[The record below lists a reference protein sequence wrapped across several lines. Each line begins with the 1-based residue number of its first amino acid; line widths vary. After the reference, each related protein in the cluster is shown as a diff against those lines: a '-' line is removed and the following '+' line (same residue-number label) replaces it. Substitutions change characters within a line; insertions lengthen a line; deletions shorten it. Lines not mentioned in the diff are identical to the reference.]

1 MSSSSPAPQRIHDLL
16 AEPETAIQWVID
28 PYIPACGIILLYGK
42 YSTGKSPLTWH
53 MGQSVSAGVPFFGCP
68 TTQGPVLYIELDSP
82 KRLVKPR
89 LQKLAF
95 VPDSFWWLDLY
106 PGIDLLRPTPEL
118 VSVLKHANATIK
130 PILVIINT
138 LRKIHT
144 LSDKD
149 SEVPSRV
156 YQALHRFF
164 PKSAIL
170 VTHHDKKTYKHKDI
184 ETDEDEAFSG
194 SQAWLNDAQ
203 VGLHLVTADRDER
216 TVRLVHT
223 KSQVSELVP
232 SLHLRLSADGTNL
245 VESGRSAIWQLWN
258 QLDPV
263 LSTEARVQD
272 IVSRLHVSRR
282 TVFRAIRQC
291 SATQSADRDT

>member
-1 MSSSSPAPQRIHDLL
+1 MPLSAPQRIQDLL
-16 AEPETAIQWVID
+16 TEPETTVQWVIE
-28 PYIPACGIILLYGK
+28 PYIPACGIVFLYGK
-42 YSTGKSPLTWH
+42 YSTGKSPLTWN
-53 MGQSVSAGVPFFGCP
+53 MGQSVSAGVPFFQRQ
-68 TTQGPVLYIELDSP
+68 TTQGPVLYVELDSP

-118 VSVLKHANATIK
+118 VSLLKHANATIQ

-156 YQALHRFF
+156 YQALHWFF
-164 PKSAIL
+164 PTSAIL
-170 VTHHDKKTYKHKDI
+170 VNHHDKKTYKHKDI
-184 ETDEDEAFSG
+184 EIEEDEAFSG

-203 VGLHLVTADRDER
+203 VGLHLIAADRAER
-216 TVRLVHT
+216 TMRLIHT
-223 KSQVSELVP
+223 KSQVSELTAP
-232 SLHLRLSADGTNL
+232 LHLQLSADGTNL
-245 VESGRSAIWQLWN
+245 VESGGSAIWQLWN
-258 QLDPV
+258 QLDPT

-272 IVSRLHVSRR
+272 IMSRLHTSRS
-282 TVFRAIRQC
+282 TVFRAIRC
-291 SATQSADRDT
+291 HSVKGSDT